1 MQSVSV
7 ALNGGHDGIRVQCTF
22 VRGSNA
28 QGCMVTLVDDN
39 DGVSLNLTRSK
50 ASLCIEAEFKL
61 PGIVSDYGAVWG
73 YDIEDDGSVGSVAVP
88 GTIAHEN
95 ISTACE
101 PTAGGLSPGE
111 YT

>member
-7 ALNGGHDGIRVQCTF
+7 APNGGHDGIRVQCIF

-28 QGCMVTLVDDN
+28 QGCMVTLADDN
-39 DGVSLNLTRSK
+39 DGISVNLTRSK

-61 PGIVSDYGAVWG
+61 SGILSDYSAVWG
-73 YDIEDDGSVGSVAVP
+73 YDIEDDGSVGNVAVP
-88 GTIAHEN
+88 GTITHEN

-101 PTAGGLSPGE
+101 PTAGGLSPSE